1 MDHLS
6 NSLKETEDLARKF
19 LTENADIKL
28 IGLSG
33 DLGSGK
39 TAFVKGFAK
48 YLGVER
54 NITSPTF
61 VIQKIYQ
68 GDSCK
73 LVHIDAYRLSSR
85 QDLEA
90 IGFEELISDEKN
102 VVAIE
107 WPEQV
112 FSHLPANMKI
122 INFSYVDED
131 KRKISW

>member
-1 MDHLS
+1 MDHVS
-6 NSLKETEDLARKF
+6 NSLKETENLAKKF
-19 LTENADIKL
+19 LKEVADVKL
-28 IGLSG
+28 IGLVG

-39 TAFVKGFAK
+39 TAFVKGLAK

-61 VIQKIYQ
+61 VIQKIYK
-68 GDSCK
+68 GDDCQ
-73 LVHIDAYRLSSR
+73 LVHIDAYRLSSK

-90 IGFEELISDEKN
+90 VGFDEFLSDRKN
-102 VVAIE
+102 IIVVE

-112 FSHLPANMKI
+112 FSKFPVNMRI
-122 INFSYVDED
+122 INFSYVDEN